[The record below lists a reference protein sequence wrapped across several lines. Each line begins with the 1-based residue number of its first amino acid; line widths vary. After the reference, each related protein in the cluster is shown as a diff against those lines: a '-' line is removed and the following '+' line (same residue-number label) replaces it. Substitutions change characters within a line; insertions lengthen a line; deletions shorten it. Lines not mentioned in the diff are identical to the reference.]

1 MRTLKIHGNLNPF
14 VRNAPFLYYL
24 KTSEK
29 PYGFLIFSGVTL
41 WVYWERMGSRRCWL
55 VIPTLVQIFLSM
67 QQDCTM
73 KSQIIYCN
81 YCNIPKLKNLFSKS
95 LAPSLLNWTKKHVLV
110 VKYYRNKKGLLLVLQ
125 NENRHCIF
133 LSISSYI
140 FPNTFGPL
148 HF

>member
-1 MRTLKIHGNLNPF
+1 MKIHGNLNPF
-14 VRNAPFLYYL
+14 VPNAPFLYSL

-41 WVYWERMGSRRCWL
+41 WVHWERMGSRWCWL
-55 VIPTLVQIFLSM
+55 VIPTLVHIFLSM

-73 KSQIIYCN
+73 KSQKIYCN
-81 YCNIPKLKNLFSKS
+81 YCNIPKLKKYLFSKS
-95 LAPSLLNWTKKHVLV
+95 LASSLLNWTKKLVLF

-140 FPNTFGPL
+140 FPNTSGPSY
-148 HF
+148 F